1 MYGNLLGMIGETT
14 VPHER
19 TIVSRST
26 TRAPDGS
33 CRRMSRLALRSGKIP
48 SMAWIVAQVQRFDD
62 RRVRS
67 GLGLDLGHC
76 GGDVDAAGEWIKCGL
91 SAFTGSER
99 RTKIMRNNNGGG
111 VVAWFL
117 AGVVGGMTIAY
128 TAKSLVDRHRR
139 ETSAWERAWE
149 ASSFPL
155 VIKTKEVVIEEES

>member
-1 MYGNLLGMIGETT
+1 MVI
-14 VPHER
+14 
-19 TIVSRST
+19 
-26 TRAPDGS
+26 
-33 CRRMSRLALRSGKIP
+33 
-48 SMAWIVAQVQRFDD
+48 
-62 RRVRS
+62 
-67 GLGLDLGHC
+67 
-76 GGDVDAAGEWIKCGL
+76 AAVMWTPQGEWIKCGP
-91 SAFTGSER
+91 SASTGSER
-99 RTKIMRNNNGGG
+99 RTKIMRNNNNGG